1 MRKRPLATE
10 LHRELHS
17 ERGTRSEGRRPP
29 RSAPAARGTPEHSKQ
44 PSPQDSL
51 RQREIEDLAQRLP
64 RWYRKPISAKQYRL
78 MRELFLRFEL
88 FGVIDERNGLKV
100 CRLQKRPA
108 HFF

>member
-1 MRKRPLATE
+1 MSYTP
-10 LHRELHS
+10 S
-17 ERGTRSEGRRPP
+17 EGHGAKAEGRRGVPRSEGGDP
-29 RSAPAARGTPEHSKQ
+29 PEHSKQ

-88 FGVIDERNGLKV
+88 FGVIDERNGSEGVPPPEEAGTL
-100 CRLQKRPA
+100 
-108 HFF
+108 F

>member
-1 MRKRPLATE
+1 MSYTP
-10 LHRELHS
+10 S
-17 ERGTRSEGRRPP
+17 EGHGAKAEGRRGVPP
-29 RSAPAARGTPEHSKQ
+29 QRGGTPEHSKQ

-88 FGVIDERNGLKV
+88 FGVIDERNGPKV

-108 HFF
+108 HSFLTPSFAAR